1 MLAEVMI
8 HKSYLGTN
16 QTWDLWIITTHI
28 RMVPILSNVSLVKN
42 MSKHTHVSPQCI
54 RVFLGNQH
62 IIVGVWHS
70 QGREEA
76 LI

>member
-8 HKSYLGTN
+8 HKSHLG
-16 QTWDLWIITTHI
+16 TTHI
-28 RMVPILSNVSLVKN
+28 RMVPLLSNVSLVKN
-42 MSKHTHVSPQCI
+42 MLKDTHVSPQCI
-54 RVFLGNQH
+54 RVFRHQH
-62 IIVGVWHS
+62 IIVGVWHC